1 MKKDEWNSDQSES
14 EEEEIEEDP
23 FEDEEEEVTS
33 CRESVSSSSLYPL
46 T

>member
-14 EEEEIEEDP
+14 EGEEIEEDP

-33 CRESVSSSSLYPL
+33 SRESVS
-46 T
+46 